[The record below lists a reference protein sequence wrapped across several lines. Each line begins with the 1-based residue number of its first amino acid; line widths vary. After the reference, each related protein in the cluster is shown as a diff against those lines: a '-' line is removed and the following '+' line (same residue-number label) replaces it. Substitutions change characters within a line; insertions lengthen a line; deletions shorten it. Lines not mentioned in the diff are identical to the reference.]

1 MKIIDLD
8 IDGFLSGDTKIE
20 EIALVMNPA
29 IEVEWQYFNNQ
40 NKDITDENFESYSDY
55 PDSVSNNAKRGIELN
70 ERVDNRCATQVGKV
84 RAQQLANKEPIS
96 VETIKR
102 MYSYLSRAE
111 TYYDESDTEACGTIS
126 YLLWGGLAGKRWSA
140 SKLKELG
147 LFEFVD
153 SAQGISVGDY
163 VSWTYAGR
171 GEDADRG
178 RGQVKDI
185 RVQGEVPIPDTD
197 LTLTATEERPVALI
211 ETRDGKIVGQYIDGD
226 MRVTQKPD
234 DFSHSQIHALIE
246 AERLGCKGTHLM
258 GNEWHPCETHKDYEE
273 AVKRE
278 KRSDKQMVEGV
289 IDILLQIDNIENRA
303 MVAIYILKDFEEEGV
318 EYDYDLF
325 LQRIGLFD
333 QLNNLNIDDTI
344 ELEELLDEGYE
355 ITKMVE
361 IDPEEIQNQ
370 YKDIFNKKG
379 ITEEQFYKLVSKPK
393 EPSVLDSM
401 YRLRRYVYSI
411 GPQGGPDLI
420 DTSRQFCRRMLGRRQ
435 LVWRFEDIQALSVQ
449 LNAEDNNRTII
460 PRPKGASVNCFLY
473 AGGANCRHRWVE
485 LSLDPTDR
493 VYNNKEVMED
503 NAIISM
509 DAPGQAGSVNEPVQY
524 GRERDPNTL
533 REETSSTQFNKED
546 MIPVGFLQGVPVYST
561 EMEAKNKS
569 EEMGCQG
576 VYQEIEYRG
585 KQCFRPCRSKNY
597 TKFSE
602 EHFKFQLDDEKR
614 MIYSPAMV
622 PGKLIPRMDE
632 ELGKYF
638 VRFTKDA
645 IERAAYKF
653 LMEKRIDKTNL
664 EHTSTKFDDIFLVE
678 SWIVG
683 KDDKIYDYGFTKDDV
698 PEGSWA
704 VGYKVMN
711 DDVWNN
717 YVKKGLV
724 KGLSVEG
731 LFDMSFNSH
740 NANEYLLEEI
750 INIIKQTK

>member
-40 NKDITDENFESYSDY
+40 NKDITEENFQSYSDY
-55 PDSVSNNAKRGIELN
+55 PDAVANNAKRGIELN
-70 ERVDNRCATQVGKV
+70 EKVNNKCATQVGKV

-126 YLLWGGLAGKRWSA
+126 YLLWGGLAAKRWA
-140 SKLKELG
+140 ESKLKELG
-147 LFEFVD
+147 LFEDFD
-153 SAQGISVGDY
+153 HY
-163 VSWTYAGR
+163 
-171 GEDADRG
+171 EDD
-178 RGQVKDI
+178 
-185 RVQGEVPIPDTD
+185 
-197 LTLTATEERPVALI
+197 
-211 ETRDGKIVGQYIDGD
+211 
-226 MRVTQKPD
+226 
-234 DFSHSQIHALIE
+234 
-246 AERLGCKGTHLM
+246 
-258 GNEWHPCETHKDYEE
+258 DYE
-273 AVKRE
+273 
-278 KRSDKQMVEGV
+278 MVEG
-289 IDILLQIDNIENRA
+289 IIEILNKVEDLENRK
-303 MVAIYILKDFEEEGV
+303 MIAIDTIKDFAEQGV
-318 EYDYDLF
+318 KYDYNDF
-325 LQRIGLFD
+325 ITRIGLFD
-333 QLNNLNIDDTI
+333 ELYNFNIDDTT

-355 ITKMVE
+355 ITGMVE
-361 IDPEEIQNQ
+361 IDHEQVENEYRQL
-370 YKDIFNKKG
+370 FNKKG

-393 EPSVLDSM
+393 EPSVLDSS

-449 LNAEDNNRTII
+449 LNAEDGKRTII

-533 REETSSTQFNKED
+533 REETNPNQFSKDN
-546 MIPVGFLQGVPVYST
+546 MVPVGFLQGVPVYST
-561 EMEAKNKS
+561 DMEAKTKS

-585 KQCFRPCRSKNY
+585 KQCFRPCRSKNF
-597 TKFSE
+597 TKFNE
-602 EHFKFQLDDEKR
+602 QHFEFQLDDEKR
-614 MIYSPAMV
+614 MIYSPCMV

-632 ELGKYF
+632 EYGKYF

-664 EHTSTKFDDIFLVE
+664 EHTQTKFDDIYLVE

-711 DDVWNN
+711 DDIWNN

-740 NANEYLLEEI
+740 NTDEYLLDEI
-750 INIIKQTK
+750 INILKQT